1 MGGSASVGR
10 VQIDPR
16 MRLAGLLGALDNG
29 SKFSGYRTA
38 APDDMIIE
46 IDGVGP
52 LELPVPAAQVKR
64 LRSIARPSRYGLG
77 EKTLVDSRVRDTWE
91 LPKSRVRIDR
101 RRWNKTLVPVLDELR
116 AELGLPDSCH
126 LRAELHSVLMYE
138 QGQFFLPH
146 KDSEKVD
153 AMVGTLVVTLPSTSR
168 GGALVVQHGGR
179 REEYR
184 SSNRLLSF
192 VAFYADCQHEVLPL
206 TSGHRV
212 VLTYNLSLVGDSS
225 TGKIDAIAVADVS
238 SCLRTHFET
247 QDRLVYLLD
256 HDYTEHGLSFER
268 LKGVDAGRV
277 AVLRAAARERD
288 DEIVL
293 ALADVHE
300 TWSCDEPYQRH
311 RWYDDD
317 EYEDDDEPDTESY
330 DLGEL
335 LDGGITLAAP
345 IDPSG
350 VSAQAGPSVVQ
361 DDEMCVTT
369 PSGQLQP
376 YASEYEGYMGN
387 YGNTMD
393 RWYRRGAVVMWPR
406 SHDFAVRAQGS
417 PRWALDALCGLLHEK
432 DLAGARERAGSL
444 APFWANVAGRQ
455 LESDERVA
463 GDGEELGAA
472 LHVAFE
478 FDDVPLA
485 TMLLRPF
492 RLDQVSARE
501 ASALV
506 AAVDRY
512 GVDWFRQLLAEWETA
527 RRGWGHDGQR
537 RVWIAELP
545 ALCRALAERGAW
557 NVARDLLEVSATWLL
572 AALERAGSMSQ
583 PSRRAQALDELA
595 GPAAGLLGG
604 AVIAEGAEVGAKL
617 SAALS
622 ADDEQ
627 LRCAVTVLR
636 RIAEFAPE
644 QLAVGAIEGLAE
656 TTRMRLSVRLAR
668 PARDPE
674 DWSIWAPDTCTCQLC
689 GKLRAFLVE
698 PGCQH
703 LEWPLAEQGR
713 RHVHDRIDSFELP
726 VRHETRRSGRPYTL
740 VLNKTSA
747 LFERERR
754 VRDVDLV
761 DLRWLETVPLARPER
776 DDDQGP
782 GSTAKA

>member
-1 MGGSASVGR
+1 
-10 VQIDPR
+10 
-16 MRLAGLLGALDNG
+16 MRLAQLLGALDNG
-29 SKFSGYRTA
+29 SRFSAQRTA
-38 APDDMIIE
+38 TPDDLSVD
-46 IDGVGP
+46 IDGVGL
-52 LELPVPAAQVKR
+52 LELPVSAAQVMR
-64 LRSIARPSRYGLG
+64 LRSIARPARYGLG

-101 RRWNKTLVPVLDELR
+101 RRWNKTLGPVLTQLR
-116 AELGLPDSCH
+116 AELGLPDGCR
-126 LRAELHSVLMYE
+126 LRAQLHSVLMYE
-138 QGQFFLPH
+138 KGQFFAPH

-206 TSGHRV
+206 TSGHRIA
-212 VLTYNLSLVGDSS
+212 LTYNLSLEGDSS
-225 TGKIDAIAVADVS
+225 TGKIDALAVADVS
-238 SCLRTHFET
+238 NCLRTHFEAR
-247 QDRLVYLLD
+247 DRLVYLLD
-256 HDYTEHGLSFER
+256 HEYTEHGMSFER

-277 AVLRAAARERD
+277 AVLRAAAREQD

-311 RWYDDD
+311 SWYDDD
-317 EYEDDDEPDTESY
+317 EDDDEPDTGSY

-335 LDGGITLAAP
+335 LDGGTALAAS
-345 IDPSG
+345 IDSSGVPAQVGASG
-350 VSAQAGPSVVQ
+350 VS
-361 DDEMCVTT
+361 DDEICATT

-406 SHDFAVRAQGS
+406 SQDFAVRAQGS
-417 PRWALDALCGLLHEK
+417 PRWALDALRALLREK
-432 DLAGARERAGSL
+432 DLAGARERTGSL
-444 APFWANVAGRQ
+444 APFWADVAGRQ
-455 LESDERVA
+455 RQSDEQIA
-463 GDGEELGAA
+463 GDRVELGTA
-472 LHVAFE
+472 LDVAFGL
-478 FDDVPLA
+478 DDAPLA
-485 TMLLRPF
+485 TTLLRPF
-492 RLDQVSARE
+492 RLDQISTRE

-506 AAVDRY
+506 AAADRY
-512 GVDWFRQLLAEWETA
+512 GVDWFRQLLAEWATA

-537 RVWIAELP
+537 HVWIAELP

-557 NVARDLLEVSATWLL
+557 NVARDLLEVSATGLL
-572 AALERAGSMSQ
+572 ATLQRAGSLPQ
-583 PSRRAQALDELA
+583 PSRRAHALGELA
-595 GPAAGLLGG
+595 GPAAGLLVG
-604 AVIAEGAEVGAKL
+604 AVIAEDTEVGAKL

-627 LRCAVTVLR
+627 LRCAMTTLR
-636 RIAEFAPE
+636 LIAAVAPE
-644 QLAVGAIEGLAE
+644 QLTVGAIEGLAE
-656 TTRMRLSVRLAR
+656 ITRMRLSARLAR
-668 PARDPE
+668 PARDPD
-674 DWSIWAPDTCTCQLC
+674 DWSICAPDTCTCQLC
-689 GKLRAFLVE
+689 GKLRAFLVD

-703 LEWPLAEQGR
+703 LDWPLAEQGR
-713 RHVHDRIDSFELP
+713 RHVHDRIDRNELP

-740 VLNKTSA
+740 VLTKTSA

-761 DLRWLETVPLARPER
+761 DLRWLETIPLPRPER
-776 DDDQGP
+776 DDQGAC
-782 GSTAKA
+782 STAEA

>member
-1 MGGSASVGR
+1 
-10 VQIDPR
+10 
-16 MRLAGLLGALDNG
+16 MRLAQVLGSLGAT
-29 SKFSGYRTA
+29 SRFSAQRTA
-38 APDDMIIE
+38 AADDLSVV

-52 LELPVPAAQVKR
+52 LELPVSAAQVR
-64 LRSIARPSRYGLG
+64 CLRSIARPARYGLG
-77 EKTLVDSRVRDTWE
+77 ERTLVDSRVRDTWE

-101 RRWNKTLVPVLDELR
+101 RRWNKTLGPVLDELR
-116 AELGLPDSCH
+116 AELGLPDGCY

-138 QGQFFLPH
+138 RGQFFAPH

-212 VLTYNLSLVGDSS
+212 ALTYNLSLVGDSS
-225 TGKIDAIAVADVS
+225 TGEIDVLAVADVS
-238 SCLRTHFET
+238 SCLGTHFET

-256 HDYTEHGLSFER
+256 HEYTEHGLSFDR

-277 AVLRAAARERD
+277 AVLRAAAGERD

-311 RWYDDD
+311 SWYDDD

-335 LDGGITLAAP
+335 LDGGTTLAAP
-345 IDPSG
+345 TDSSG
-350 VSAQAGPSVVQ
+350 VPAQVGPSVVR
-361 DDEMCVTT
+361 DDEMCATT

-376 YASEYEGYMGN
+376 YAAEYEGYMGN

-393 RWYRRGAVVMWPR
+393 RWYRRGAVVMWPL
-406 SHDFAVRAQGS
+406 SQDFAVRAQGS
-417 PRWALDALCGLLHEK
+417 ACWALDALCGLLREK

-444 APFWANVAGRQ
+444 APFWADVAGRQ
-455 LESDERVA
+455 LKTDEQVT
-463 GDGEELGAA
+463 GDGAELGAA

-478 FDDVPLA
+478 LDEAPLA

-501 ASALV
+501 APTL
-506 AAVDRY
+506 AAAADRY
-512 GVDWFRQLLAEWETA
+512 GVDWFRQLLAEWESA
-527 RRGWGHDGQR
+527 RRGSGDDGQR

-545 ALCRALAERGAW
+545 ALCRALAERGAGDM
-557 NVARDLLEVSATWLL
+557 AKDLLEVSTAGFLTT
-572 AALERAGSMSQ
+572 LERAGSWAQ
-583 PSRRAQALDELA
+583 PSRRAHALGELA
-595 GPAAGLLGG
+595 GPAAGLLVA
-604 AVIAEGAEVGAKL
+604 AVIAEDTEVGPKL

-636 RIAEFAPE
+636 RIAEVAPE
-644 QLAVGAIEGLAE
+644 QLTVGAIEGLAE

-674 DWSIWAPDTCTCQLC
+674 DWSICAPDTCTCELC
-689 GKLRAFLVE
+689 DKLRAFLLDPVSR
-698 PGCQH
+698 H
-703 LEWPLAEQGR
+703 MDWPLAEQRR
-713 RHVHDRIDSFELP
+713 RHVHDRIDRFELP

-740 VLNKTSA
+740 VLTKTSA

-754 VRDVDLV
+754 VRDVDSV
-761 DLRWLETVPLARPER
+761 DLRWLETIALARPEW
-776 DDDQGP
+776 DDGRGP

>member
-1 MGGSASVGR
+1 
-10 VQIDPR
+10 
-16 MRLAGLLGALDNG
+16 MRLAGLLGALDSG
-29 SKFSGYRTA
+29 SKFSAQRTA
-38 APDDMIIE
+38 APDDLIIE
-46 IDGVGP
+46 IGGVGP
-52 LELPVPAAQVKR
+52 LELPVSATQVKR
-64 LRSIARPSRYGLG
+64 LRSIARPARYGLG

-101 RRWNKTLVPVLDELR
+101 RRWNTTLVPVLDELR
-116 AELGLPDSCH
+116 AELGLPDGCR

-138 QGQFFLPH
+138 QGQFFASH

-168 GGALVVQHGGR
+168 GGALVVQHCGR

-192 VAFYADCQHEVLPL
+192 VALYADCEHEVLPL

-212 VLTYNLSLVGDSS
+212 ALTYNLSLDGDSS
-225 TGKIDAIAVADVS
+225 TGKVDALAVADVS
-238 SCLRTHFET
+238 SCLRTHFEA

-256 HDYTEHGLSFER
+256 HEYTEHGLSFER

-311 RWYDDD
+311 RWYDEDD
-317 EYEDDDEPDTESY
+317 EDAAEPDTGSY
-330 DLGEL
+330 ELGEL
-335 LDGGITLAAP
+335 LDGGTTLAAP
-345 IDPSG
+345 IDSSG
-350 VSAQAGPSVVQ
+350 VAAQVGASGVW
-361 DDEMCVTT
+361 DDEMCATT
-369 PSGQLQP
+369 PSEQLQP

-406 SHDFAVRAQGS
+406 SRDFAVRAQGS
-417 PRWALDALCGLLHEK
+417 PRWALDALCGLLGEK

-444 APFWANVAGRQ
+444 APFWADVAGRR
-455 LESDERVA
+455 LESDEQVA
-463 GDGEELGAA
+463 GDGTELGTA
-472 LHVAFE
+472 LGVAFGL
-478 FDDVPLA
+478 DDAPLA

-501 ASALV
+501 ASAL
-506 AAVDRY
+506 AAAADRY
-512 GVDWFRQLLAEWETA
+512 GGDWVRQLLAEWETA
-527 RRGWGHDGQR
+527 RRGRVHDGQR

-545 ALCRALAERGAW
+545 ALCRAMAEAGAG
-557 NVARDLLEVSATWLL
+557 NVARDLLGVSATWLL
-572 AALERAGSMSQ
+572 AALERAGSLPQ
-583 PSRRAQALDELA
+583 PSRRAHALDELA
-595 GPAAGLLGG
+595 APAAGLLVGT
-604 AVIAEGAEVGAKL
+604 VIAEDTEGGAKL

-627 LRCAVTVLR
+627 LRCAMNTLR
-636 RIAEFAPE
+636 RIAEAAPE
-644 QLAVGAIEGLAE
+644 QLTVGAIAGLAQI
-656 TTRMRLSVRLAR
+656 TRKRLSARLAR
-668 PARDPE
+668 PARNPG
-674 DWSIWAPDTCTCQLC
+674 DWSICAPDTCTCELC
-689 GKLRAFLVE
+689 GTLRAFLAD
-698 PGCQH
+698 PQCQQ
-703 LEWPLAEQGR
+703 LDWPLAEPKR
-713 RHVHDRIDSFELP
+713 RHVHDRIDRNELP

-740 VLNKTSA
+740 VLTKTSA

-761 DLRWLETVPLARPER
+761 DLRWLETIPLPRPER
-776 DDDQGP
+776 DDDQGA
-782 GSTAKA
+782 GSTVKV

>member
-1 MGGSASVGR
+1 MGRTDSGSISVGR
-10 VQIDPR
+10 VQIEPR
-16 MRLAGLLGALDNG
+16 KRLAQLLGALGGD
-29 SKFSGYRTA
+29 SRFSAQRTVV
-38 APDDMIIE
+38 PDDLTIE
-46 IDGVGP
+46 IAGVGP
-52 LELPVPAAQVKR
+52 LELPVSAAQVKR
-64 LRSIARPSRYGLG
+64 LRSIARPARYGLG
-77 EKTLVDSRVRDTWE
+77 EQTLIDAGVRDTWE

-116 AELGLPDSCH
+116 AELGLPDGCR
-126 LRAELHSVLMYE
+126 LRAQLHSVLMYE
-138 QGQFFLPH
+138 QGQFFAPH

-212 VLTYNLSLVGDSS
+212 ALTYNLSLEGDSS
-225 TGKIDAIAVADVS
+225 TGKIDALAVADVS
-238 SCLRTHFET
+238 SFLRTHFEA

-256 HDYTEHGLSFER
+256 HEYTEHGLSFER

-311 RWYDDD
+311 SWYD
-317 EYEDDDEPDTESY
+317 EDDDEPDTGSY

-335 LDGGITLAAP
+335 LDGGTTLVAS
-345 IDPSG
+345 IDSSG
-350 VSAQAGPSVVQ
+350 VPAQVGASGVR
-361 DDEMCVTT
+361 DDEMCATT

-417 PRWALDALCGLLHEK
+417 PRWALDALCGLLREK
-432 DLAGARERAGSL
+432 DLAGARERTGSL
-444 APFWANVAGRQ
+444 APFWADVAGRQ
-455 LESDERVA
+455 LESDEQVA
-463 GDGEELGAA
+463 GDGAELGTA
-472 LHVAFE
+472 LDVAFE
-478 FDDVPLA
+478 LDDAPLA

-492 RLDQVSARE
+492 RLDQISTRE
-501 ASALV
+501 ASALA

-545 ALCRALAERGAW
+545 ALCRALTERGAW
-557 NVARDLLEVSATWLL
+557 NVARDLVEVSATGLL
-572 AALERAGSMSQ
+572 ATLERAGSLPQ
-583 PSRRAQALDELA
+583 PSRRAHALDELA
-595 GPAAGLLGG
+595 GPAAGLLVG
-604 AVIAEGAEVGAKL
+604 AVIAEDTEVGAKL

-627 LRCAVTVLR
+627 LRCAMTTLR
-636 RIAEFAPE
+636 LVAAVAPE
-644 QLAVGAIEGLAE
+644 QLTVGAIEGLAE
-656 TTRMRLSVRLAR
+656 ITRMRLSARLAR
-668 PARDPE
+668 PARDPD
-674 DWSIWAPDTCTCQLC
+674 DWSICAPDTCTCQLC
-689 GKLRAFLVE
+689 GKLRAFLVD

-703 LEWPLAEQGR
+703 LDWPLAEQGR
-713 RHVHDRIDSFELP
+713 RHVHDRIDRNELP

-740 VLNKTSA
+740 VLTKTSA

-761 DLRWLETVPLARPER
+761 DLRWLETIPLPRPER
-776 DDDQGP
+776 DDDQGAC
-782 GSTAKA
+782 STAKA

>member
-1 MGGSASVGR
+1 M
-10 VQIDPR
+10 
-16 MRLAGLLGALDNG
+16 
-29 SKFSGYRTA
+29 
-38 APDDMIIE
+38 PDDLTVDIA
-46 IDGVGP
+46 GVGL
-52 LELPVPAAQVKR
+52 LELPVSAAQVR
-64 LRSIARPSRYGLG
+64 LLRSIARPARYGLG
-77 EKTLVDSRVRDTWE
+77 EQTLVDSRVRDTWE

-101 RRWNKTLVPVLDELR
+101 RRWNKTLGPVLAELR
-116 AELGLPDSCH
+116 AGLGLPDGCR

-138 QGQFFLPH
+138 QGQFFAPH
-146 KDSEKVD
+146 KDSEKSD

-212 VLTYNLSLVGDSS
+212 ALTYNLSLVGDSS
-225 TGKIDAIAVADVS
+225 TSEIDEVAVAEVS
-238 SCLRTHFET
+238 RCLRTHFEG

-256 HDYTEHGLSFER
+256 HEYTEHGLSFER
-268 LKGVDAGRV
+268 LKGVDAARV
-277 AVLRAAARERD
+277 AVLCAAARERG

-300 TWSCDEPYQRH
+300 TWSCDEPYQH
-311 RWYDDD
+311 HSWYD
-317 EYEDDDEPDTESY
+317 EYEDDDEPDPESY

-335 LDGGITLAAP
+335 LDGATTLAAS

-350 VSAQAGPSVVQ
+350 APTQVGAPGVS
-361 DDEMCVTT
+361 DDEVCATT

-406 SHDFAVRAQGS
+406 SRDFAVRAQGS
-417 PRWALDALCGLLHEK
+417 PRWALDVLGGLLREK
-432 DLAGARERAGSL
+432 DLAGARERTGLL
-444 APFWANVAGRQ
+444 ARFWADVAARR
-455 LESDERVA
+455 LESDA
-463 GDGEELGAA
+463 GDGTELGAA
-472 LHVAFE
+472 LGVAFE
-478 FDDVPLA
+478 LDDAPLA
-485 TMLLRPF
+485 TMLLGPF

-501 ASALV
+501 ASAL
-506 AAVDRY
+506 AAVAGRY
-512 GVDWFRQLLAEWETA
+512 GVRWFRQLLAEWDTA

-545 ALCRALAERGAW
+545 ALCRALTERGAG
-557 NVARDLLEVSATWLL
+557 NVARDLLEVSATGFL
-572 AALERAGSMSQ
+572 ATLERAGASAQ
-583 PSRRAQALDELA
+583 PSRRAHALGELA
-595 GPAAGLLGG
+595 GPAAGLLVG
-604 AVIAEGAEVGAKL
+604 AVIAEDTEVGAKL

-627 LRCAVTVLR
+627 LRCAMTTLR
-636 RIAEFAPE
+636 LIAEVAPE
-644 QLAVGAIEGLAE
+644 QLTVGAIEDLVE
-656 TTRMRLSVRLAR
+656 ITRMRLSARLAR

-674 DWSIWAPDTCTCQLC
+674 DWSICAPDTCACELC
-689 GKLRAFLVE
+689 GKLDAFLLD
-698 PGCQH
+698 PASRH
-703 LEWPLAEQGR
+703 LDWPLAEQRR
-713 RHVHDRIDSFELP
+713 RHVHDRIDRFELP

-740 VLNKTSA
+740 VLTKTSA
-747 LFERERR
+747 LFERESTE
-754 VRDVDLV
+754 RDVDLV
-761 DLRWLETVPLARPER
+761 DLRWLETIPLARPED
-776 DDDQGP
+776 DDDQGR